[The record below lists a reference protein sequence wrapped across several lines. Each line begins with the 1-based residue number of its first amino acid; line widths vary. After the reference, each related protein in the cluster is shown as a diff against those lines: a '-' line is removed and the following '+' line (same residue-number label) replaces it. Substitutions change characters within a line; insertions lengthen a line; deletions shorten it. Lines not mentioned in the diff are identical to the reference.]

1 MSPEIFSHTLLNW
14 FAANGRDLPWRH
26 THDPYAIWLSEIILQ
41 QTRISQGMAYW
52 ERFMETYPIVDKLA
66 AASEDD
72 VLKLW
77 QGLGYYSRARNLHKA
92 ARQIVSLGHFPDT
105 LDDLQKLKGVG
116 NYTAAAIAS
125 FAFGIPAAA
134 VDGNFYRVLSR
145 IFGIGTPINS
155 TEGKKAFQA
164 LADDIMAVASQQHAL
179 VSAIDWGSA
188 HLEGGAAALNAA
200 MMDFGATQC
209 TPKSPACVT
218 CPFNEDCEALRQG
231 RVDELPV
238 KLKTV
243 KVKRRHFIY
252 LYIRCN
258 GQTVIRRRG
267 RGDIWQG
274 LWEPYLVSQS
284 RGKMVADAVSG
295 VSVKLPKEIDAM
307 AARTNG
313 HAQMIC
319 HGVKHVLTHQVIL
332 ADFYLLETHTRPE
345 LPADYIWID
354 EADIDRYAVSRLVE
368 ILLERMANR

>member
-1 MSPEIFSHTLLNW
+1 MSPKTFSHTLLNW

-52 ERFMETYPIVDKLA
+52 ERFMETYPTVGQLA
-66 AASEDD
+66 AATEDD

-77 QGLGYYSRARNLHKA
+77 QGLGYYSRARHLHKA

-116 NYTAAAIAS
+116 DYTAAAIAS

-164 LADDIMAVASQQHAL
+164 LADDIMAVASQQHAP

-258 GQTVIRRRG
+258 GETAIRRRG

-274 LWEPYLVSQS
+274 LWEPYLVPQS
-284 RGKMVADAVSG
+284 RGKMIADAVSG

-354 EADIDRYAVSRLVE
+354 EADIDRYAVPRLVE
-368 ILLERMANR
+368 ILLERLANR

>member
-164 LADDIMAVASQQHAL
+164 LADDIMAVASKQCAL

-258 GQTVIRRRG
+258 GETTIRRRG

-284 RGKMVADAVSG
+284 RGKSVADSVSG
-295 VSVKLPKEIDAM
+295 VSVKQPTEIDAM

-332 ADFYLLETHTRPE
+332 ADFYLLETHTRPA

-354 EADIDRYAVSRLVE
+354 EADIDRYAVPRLVE